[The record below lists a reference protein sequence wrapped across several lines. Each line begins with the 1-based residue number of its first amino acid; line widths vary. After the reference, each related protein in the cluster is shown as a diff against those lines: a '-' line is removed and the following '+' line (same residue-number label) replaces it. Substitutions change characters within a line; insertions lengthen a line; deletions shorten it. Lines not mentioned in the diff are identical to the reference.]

1 MHTSSASAKLIAF
14 LLIPPL
20 LLLAQGPSADVPKDK
35 TAFAPAN
42 LRPGESP
49 LQILDDRP
57 VFLQSGGGFDALM
70 QSLTMQPMN
79 MIQQMPQFR

>member
-20 LLLAQGPSADVPKDK
+20 LLLAQGPNADMPKDK
-35 TAFAPAN
+35 TVFAPAN

-57 VFLQSGGGFDALM
+57 VFLQSSGGFDALM

-79 MIQQMPQFR
+79 MIQKMPQFR